1 MSRHLILAL
10 LVSIALI
17 ATRAPTK
24 AEIPPE
30 SRDKADFVITGVV
43 RGIYL
48 RDEKNYHTYI
58 VELTVDEVDKGKKV
72 EPRDT
77 FYVSCYKRK
86 ASAPPEPSPGG
97 HRAIPKEGHRIKAF
111 VKDDRGQHNAIYPNW
126 FDEATPAR
134 KE

>member
-1 MSRHLILAL
+1 MYRNSSILLAFVVTAFAL
-10 LVSIALI
+10 PPAG
-17 ATRAPTK
+17 

-30 SRDKADFVITGVV
+30 SRDKADFVVTGVV
-43 RGIYL
+43 RGVYV
-48 RDEKNYHTYI
+48 RDEKNYHNYI
-58 VELTVDEVDKGKKV
+58 VELMLDEVDKGKNI

-97 HRAIPKEGHRIKAF
+97 HRAIPKEGQRIKAF
-111 VKDDRGQHNAIYPNW
+111 VKNDRGQHNAIYPNW
-126 FDEATPAR
+126 FDEAKPAG